1 MTAKIVEI
9 QQRPSKWGGIFY
21 HVFFKDANGKNFYT
35 YVYPRMRNFSRW
47 KKVLNKGTNL
57 TDLKLMVNK
66 NNLIDA
72 DSNFKVKE
80 Q

>member
-1 MTAKIVEI
+1 MTAKIIEI

-21 HVFFKDANGKNFYT
+21 HVLFKDANGKNFYT

-47 KKVLNKGTNL
+47 KKVLNKGINL
-57 TDLKLMVNK
+57 TDLKLMANK